1 MFLNPETN
9 KGCHVEM
16 LYVRM
21 VPAPPVLPSLRR
33 LDSNQ
38 CGVSWKEGV
47 EPPNGAVSGWMF
59 SSSFWVLEGRVL
71 D

>member
-9 KGCHVEM
+9 EGCHVEM

-21 VPAPPVLPSLRR
+21 VPAPPVLLLLRR

-38 CGVSWKEGV
+38 CGG
-47 EPPNGAVSGWMF
+47 
-59 SSSFWVLEGRVL
+59 VLEGRGGTT
-71 D
+71 